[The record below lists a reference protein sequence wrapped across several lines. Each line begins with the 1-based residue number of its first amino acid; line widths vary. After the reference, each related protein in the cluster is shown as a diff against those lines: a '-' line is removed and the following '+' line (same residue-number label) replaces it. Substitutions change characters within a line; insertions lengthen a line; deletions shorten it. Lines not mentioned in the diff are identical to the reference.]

1 MKRVRNDLEISREL
15 EALVDLCRFADIC
28 HSGAFLARRTLL
40 RPCRACSSYNQYE
53 YMKGCIWAYRPNSV
67 VHGVSDAELF
77 VNQSINLSLSDLFDL
92 HANGNTIPSAY
103 PCPYVVQFYDSFPAT
118 SPESQCFVME
128 YMGCGS
134 LKSLLS
140 SGKDF
145 TESESAVIAYS
156 ILRALHHINSRGYIH
171 GDIKVRVQ
179 ASNCLM
185 TLQNE

>member
-1 MKRVRNDLEISREL
+1 M
-15 EALVDLCRFADIC
+15 DLCRFADIC
-28 HSGAFLARRTLL
+28 HSGAVLARRTLL
-40 RPCRACSSYNQYE
+40 RPCRACCSYNRYK
-53 YMKGCIWAYRPNSV
+53 YTKGCIWAHRPNSAV
-67 VHGVSDAELF
+67 GMHSVSDAELCA
-77 VNQSINLSLSDLFDL
+77 NQPINLSLSELFDL
-92 HANGNTIPSAY
+92 QANGNTIPSAY
-103 PCPYVVQFYDSFPAT
+103 PCPYVVQFYDSFPAI

-156 ILRALHHINSRGYIH
+156 ILRALHHINSKGYIH

-179 ASNCLM
+179 ASNRLM
-185 TLQNE
+185 TLQNQ

>member
-1 MKRVRNDLEISREL
+1 MKKVRSDLEISREL

-28 HSGAFLARRTLL
+28 QSGAVLPRRTLL
-40 RPCRACSSYNQYE
+40 RPCRACCSYNRYE
-53 YMKGCIWAYRPNSV
+53 YIKGCIWA
-67 VHGVSDAELF
+67 HGSNPADPGACAAEQLT
-77 VNQSINLSLSDLFDL
+77 NESINMSLSELFDL
-92 HANGNTIPSAY
+92 QTNGNTIPSAY

-156 ILRALHHINSRGYIH
+156 ILRALHHINSKGCIH
-171 GDIKVRVQ
+171 GDIKVLVET
-179 ASNCLM
+179 SNCLK
-185 TLQNE
+185 TS